1 MSQIK
6 VNSIIPTAGVAAGG
20 GGGIIQIRQ
29 VVKTDTFS
37 LNSTTYTDITGLS
50 QSISYTAGHK
60 ILVIFDGGAGYENT
74 DQMVNIRLCNSSG
87 VISGAVADSAGSRTL
102 ASTAIRGQ
110 GTANIHAVNFSYVDS
125 PSGTSETYK
134 VQMRS
139 ANAGNTSYLNRS
151 GTDEDQAYRSRVI
164 STLTVIEVSA

>member
-110 GTANIHAVNFSYVDS
+110 GTSNIHAVNFSYLDS